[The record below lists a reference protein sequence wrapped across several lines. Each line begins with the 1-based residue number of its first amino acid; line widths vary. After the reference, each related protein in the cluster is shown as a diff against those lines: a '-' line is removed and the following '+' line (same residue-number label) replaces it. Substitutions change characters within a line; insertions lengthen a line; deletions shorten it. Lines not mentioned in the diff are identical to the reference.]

1 MFDWRS
7 PTEWRRVFRFYQA
20 GALNALVGYA
30 GYALFV
36 ALGMNIF
43 LAQICA
49 HLAGMAFNFLT
60 YSRYV
65 FRGHPASLVRYFAA
79 YAGQYVISVSALWVA
94 ASAGL
99 NPYLA
104 GLAAIGFISVVNYFV
119 LKVFVYR
126 VRETR

>member
-20 GALNALVGYA
+20 GAVNAVVGYA
-30 GYALFV
+30 GFALFV
-36 ALGMNIF
+36 ALGMNMF
-43 LAQICA
+43 VAQICA
-49 HLAGMAFNFLT
+49 HLTGMAFNFLT

-65 FRGHPASLVRYFAA
+65 FRGHPASLVRYLAA
-79 YAGQYVISVSALWVA
+79 YAGQYIISASALWAA

-126 VRETR
+126 VRESQ